1 MILIL
6 GIHVAAPK
14 PAPISY
20 VAVQEWS
27 RSGPGVVQERAR
39 HRGSYLCLPDLV
51 GLELWGAVVVD
62 NPDPPHQL
70 GEKNRFR
77 VMQEYG

>member
-27 RSGPGVVQERAR
+27 RSGPGVVQEW
-39 HRGSYLCLPDLV
+39 SYLCLPDLV